1 LTRATPRITI
11 PLVRGIVST
20 VVAGAIVLSA
30 ATGASAS
37 ITLGHGID
45 GVKLGEAASS
55 LRRHLGPPHVVA
67 PGREWSY
74 SGDLSITFDRHLRV
88 LSVWTESAS
97 QKTARG
103 IHTMRYT
110 NIGSGPAKSP
120 QPGTGSTKAEVLQ
133 AYPTTKC
140 APGPTIGGVTQPET
154 RCRLLSRLHNR
165 AVETTFVFQSAG
177 SAIGDEVAEIFV
189 SYTHE

>member
-1 LTRATPRITI
+1 
-11 PLVRGIVST
+11 VRGIVST

-30 ATGASAS
+30 ATSASAA
-37 ITLGHGID
+37 ITLGQSID

-55 LRRHLGPPHVVA
+55 LRRHLGRPHLVA

-74 SGDLSITFDRHLRV
+74 SGDLSVTFDRNLPLRV

-120 QPGTGSTKAEVLQ
+120 QPGTGSTEAEVLQ
-133 AYPTTKC
+133 AYPAAKC
-140 APGPTIGGVTQPET
+140 GPGPTTQPET

-165 AVETTFVFQSAG
+165 AVETTFVFQIAD
-177 SAIGDEVAEIFV
+177 SAIADEVAEIFV
-189 SYTHE
+189 SYTHEETPAH